1 MPANRPAKKPKKPGT
16 KPGTK
21 SGTKPGPKP
30 AKPASAA
37 DALPRIGA
45 PALRALASIGVTRAS
60 QLAKHTEAELL
71 ALHGVGPRAIRIL
84 AEHG

>member
-1 MPANRPAKKPKKPGT
+1 MPANRPAKKPKKPN
-16 KPGTK
+16 
-21 SGTKPGPKP
+21 TKPGPKP
-30 AKPASAA
+30 AKPAFAA

-84 AEHG
+84 AEHGVALKR